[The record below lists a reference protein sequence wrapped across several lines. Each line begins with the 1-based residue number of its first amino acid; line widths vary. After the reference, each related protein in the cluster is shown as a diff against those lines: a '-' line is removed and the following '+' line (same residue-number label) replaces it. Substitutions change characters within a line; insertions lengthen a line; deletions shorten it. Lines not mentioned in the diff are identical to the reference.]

1 MSGLARWSEAPTTS
15 STGYF
20 CHPLGYGRR
29 DDLPGLRRYLQPA
42 PRRIEPCPM
51 PHLFGRWAT
60 TGILPLPKWES
71 SAVRFG
77 PLALPSMVRPRH
89 HRLRIQCTVSDASV
103 TRSRRRADQAKAR
116 PAETKPPVWTEP
128 ATEPVAFED
137 LFVWIALGD
146 DLQDLDRLDRTEI
159 PKELHRKRST
169 AERRRVYSAEEK
181 YIVKVG
187 LDGQFSDEKRTSW
200 SFLEPRRATSCTS

>member
-1 MSGLARWSEAPTTS
+1 MDQRTTIAAAAVPTMSGLARWSEAPTTS

-128 ATEPVAFED
+128 ASHREWRYRPAGTT
-137 LFVWIALGD
+137 G
-146 DLQDLDRLDRTEI
+146 TSSGS
-159 PKELHRKRST
+159 KE
-169 AERRRVYSAEEK
+169 
-181 YIVKVG
+181 
-187 LDGQFSDEKRTSW
+187 W
-200 SFLEPRRATSCTS
+200 